1 MLSEQYYLTMVQYY
15 NYDRD
20 RGTSKIFVKLTHDN
34 LNSSYLEKYIK
45 WFEYLYVYL
54 CICMSVHVGTVF
66 DLKLFD

>member
-45 WFEYLYVYL
+45 
-54 CICMSVHVGTVF
+54 
-66 DLKLFD
+66 